1 MLGCVIQFLR
11 IFTTIVMYSSAREVI
26 AQSNQLLEAA
36 RNAINNPNNPDNQQR
51 LQQVGESKTLQL
63 NTMVSTNIINFN

>member
-11 IFTTIVMYSSAREVI
+11 IFTTIVLYCSAREVI

-51 LQQVGESKTLQL
+51 LQQVGEGVYRSLH
-63 NTMVSTNIINFN
+63 

>member
-1 MLGCVIQFLR
+1 MCIRVSENVLPYMTP
-11 IFTTIVMYSSAREVI
+11 TTIVMYFSAREVI

-51 LQQVGESKTLQL
+51 LQQVWEGKP
-63 NTMVSTNIINFN
+63 